1 MSNIFDIFNNNAQQQ
16 AANAQIGGI
25 QQGQAQANQYFG
37 QGANSLNQNYT
48 AGLQPYLQNY
58 GQAQQG
64 ANAYGNAL
72 GLNGPAGSAAAV
84 QAFQANPGYNFQ
96 LNQGNNAVLAKQA
109 QTGNLS
115 SGATDM
121 ALQNYAQGTANQGY
135 NQYVQNLQPYLGQEN
150 QAASGI
156 GNMYSGLGNQLS
168 NLYQNQGNMNYGADT
183 SIGNA
188 NANAAMGNLTGS
200 QNLWGFGMGA
210 ANLGAKLFGM
220 SDGYMK
226 DDIEKVGELYDGQN
240 VYRYRFKGSPKH
252 EIGLIAQEVEQ
263 RYPEAV
269 REFSGIRH
277 VNYDLATRPAAG
289 YAQRLLK
296 FAA

>member
-1 MSNIFDIFNNNAQQQ
+1 MSIFDIFNNKAQTQ
-16 AANAQIGGI
+16 AANAQIAGI
-25 QQGQAQANQYFG
+25 QRGQDDANNYFG
-37 QGANSLNQNYT
+37 QGANALNTNYT
-48 AGLQPYLQNY
+48 KGLQPFLQNY

-64 ANAYGNAL
+64 ATAYGNAL
-72 GLNGPAGSAAAV
+72 GLNGPSGSTAA
-84 QAFQANPGYNFQ
+84 QMAFQANPGYNFQ
-96 LNQGNNAVLAKQA
+96 LNQGTNAVLANQA
-109 QTGNLS
+109 KTGQLA
-115 SGATDM
+115 SGATDI
-121 ALQNYAQGTANQGY
+121 ALNNYAQGQANQGW
-135 NQYVQNLQPYLGQEN
+135 NQYVSNLQPYLNQEN

-156 GNMYSGLGNQLS
+156 GGLYSGLGNQLS
-168 NLYQNQGNMNYGADT
+168 SLYQNQGNMNYGADA

-220 SDGYMK
+220 SDGYVK

-263 RYPEAV
+263 RHPEAV
-269 REFSGIRH
+269 REFGGIKH
-277 VNYDLATRPAAG
+277 VNYEAATRPAAG
-289 YAQRLLK
+289 YAKDLLK
-296 FAA
+296 FTA